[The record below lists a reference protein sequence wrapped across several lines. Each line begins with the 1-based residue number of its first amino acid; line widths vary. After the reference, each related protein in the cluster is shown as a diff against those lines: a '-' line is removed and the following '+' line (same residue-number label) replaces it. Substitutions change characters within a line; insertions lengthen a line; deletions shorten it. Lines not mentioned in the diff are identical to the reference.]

1 MQAFALERYIEPPED
16 NALSW
21 ARMAGVQGDPEAP
34 QIERQILSKMAQ
46 KVQQA
51 RAVRNYDLS
60 VALLTKLAAL
70 YPDHPELQGLC
81 IEAQQERQEYAKQGQ
96 RQQQQQRR

>member
-1 MQAFALERYIEPPED
+1 MRAFAVERYIEPPED

-21 ARMAGVQGDPEAP
+21 ARMAGEQGDPEAP
-34 QIERQILSKMAQ
+34 AIEQQILSRMAQ

-70 YPDHPELQGLC
+70 YPDHPELQRLC
-81 IEAQQERQEYAKQGQ
+81 IAAQQERQEYAREVQ